1 MGMSNR
7 YYKII
12 KDGYFNGV
20 GIGRKG
26 GEEITKEEYDSI
38 MNVILNCPKAEKG
51 FCYILKA
58 DLTWEL
64 CELPPVDENR
74 ELSDSEALEII
85 LGGNV

>member
-1 MGMSNR
+1 MGMSKR

-26 GEEITKEEYDSI
+26 GEEITEKEYNHI
-38 MNVILNCPKAEKG
+38 MNVIANCPKAEKG

-64 CELPPVDENR
+64 YELPPVDENR
-74 ELSDSEALEII
+74 EISDSEALNII
-85 LGGNV
+85 LGGSV